1 MLILYTE
8 EQLGAAFQ
16 IYSRVH
22 AARDMDSMPFEE
34 FRDMFEHQYYAMA
47 NPDDIFDGEETT
59 KH

>member
-1 MLILYTE
+1 MLVLYTE

-16 IYSRVH
+16 IYARTH
-22 AARDMDSMPFEE
+22 AARDLGSIPFEE

>member
-34 FRDMFEHQYYAMA
+34 FRDMFEYQYYARS
-47 NPDDIFDGEETT
+47 NPDEIFNGDGATT
-59 KH
+59 H